1 MPGNGLGAPRNHNY
15 FATKNYQDEI
25 SATVQGWEFP
35 KHTKP
40 STVRQSTEST
50 EPKDRGSGH
59 CQMLLGP
66 NSKLHVKRFPFF
78 AAGLALKLVVICSA
92 QRAAAPENR
101 AGTSHTH
108 CSPWI
113 STVLAAS
120 HTDAQRRKDGAGT
133 STQFPEER
141 TIGRA
146 EEKGRKKKKRLQT
159 DAPSPRTNGIFS
171 PLSSL

>member
-120 HTDAQRRKDGAGT
+120 HTDAQGRKDGAGT

-141 TIGRA
+141 TMGRA
-146 EEKGRKKKKRLQT
+146 EEKGRKKKRLQT